1 MPLAADRP
9 RPNQEWLDADEAAEY
24 LRLRSRRALYDHV
37 RRGRVK
43 AHRLGRLLR
52 FHRLELDAAL
62 RQPADERTR
71 GKRTRR

>member
-1 MPLAADRP
+1 MSAAAG
-9 RPNQEWLDADEAAEY
+9 QVWMTADEAATY

-52 FHRLELDAAL
+52 FHRLELDALLQGGRA
-62 RQPADERTR
+62 R
-71 GKRTRR
+71 